1 MTEPL
6 AVWNGEFLPT
16 SQVSVPIYDGGF
28 VQGTTVAEQIRTF
41 NGELYALESHL
52 QRLQQSLDCVQ
63 VQLPYSMAELK
74 TWMIQLA
81 ADNHQR
87 LEPGDDL
94 ALCLFVTPGP
104 YLSFAAA
111 PGVVPADRRG
121 PSVVMHTYPL
131 PFQNWARQY
140 QIGEQLEFVEIREVP
155 AACWPAALK
164 CRSRMHY
171 YLADL
176 EARSKNPKA
185 RALLL
190 DIHGYVAE
198 ASTASVFLFREGEG
212 FVAPREEDV
221 LPSISLRTLRE
232 FAESRQIP
240 WVHRRIEPQEVFDS
254 QEVLLCSTSPCVLP
268 VTQIDRKPIGSG
280 TPGPRWQEMMQCW
293 NERVGLD
300 VVAQAQQ
307 FSTRHEASL

>member
-41 NGELYALESHL
+41 QGELYALDAHL
-52 QRLQQSLDCVQ
+52 QRLQQSLDCVH
-63 VQLPYSMAELK
+63 VNLPYSMAEIK
-74 TWMIQLA
+74 EWMVQLSTQ
-81 ADNHQR
+81 NHSH
-87 LEPGDDL
+87 LESGDDL

-111 PGVVPADRRG
+111 PGIVPADRQG
-121 PSVVMHTYPL
+121 PSLVMHTYPL
-131 PFQNWARQY
+131 PFQNWSRQY
-140 QIGEQLEFVEIREVP
+140 VVGEQLEFVEIREVP
-155 AACWPAALK
+155 SDCWPAALK

-171 YLADL
+171 YLADI
-176 EARSKNPKA
+176 EARSKNPNA

-190 DIHGYVAE
+190 DIHGFVAE
-198 ASTASVFLFREGEG
+198 ASTASVFLFRENEG

-221 LPSISLRTLRE
+221 LPSISLKTIRE
-232 FAESRQIP
+232 FAKAREIP

-254 QEVLLCSTSPCVLP
+254 QEVLLCSTSPCILP
-268 VTQIDRKPIGSG
+268 VTQVDRRPIGTG
-280 TPGPRWQEMMQCW
+280 KPGPRWREIMQCW
-293 NERVGLD
+293 TERVGLD
-300 VVAQAQQ
+300 VVEQARR
-307 FSTRHEASL
+307 FAARNT

>member
-41 NGELYALESHL
+41 QGELYALDAHL
-52 QRLQQSLDCVQ
+52 QRLQQSLDCVH
-63 VQLPYSMAELK
+63 VNLPYSMAEIK
-74 TWMIQLA
+74 EWMVQLA
-81 ADNHQR
+81 TQNHSH
-87 LEPGDDL
+87 LESGDDL

-111 PGVVPADRRG
+111 PGIVPADRQG
-121 PSVVMHTYPL
+121 PSLVMHTYPL
-131 PFQNWARQY
+131 PFQNWAPQY
-140 QIGEQLEFVEIREVP
+140 VMGEQLEFVEIREVP
-155 AACWPAALK
+155 ADCWPAALK

-171 YLADL
+171 YLADI
-176 EARSKNPKA
+176 EARAKNPHA

-190 DIHGYVAE
+190 DIHGFVAE
-198 ASTASVFLFREGEG
+198 ASTASVFLYRENEG

-221 LPSISLRTLRE
+221 LPSISLKTIRE
-232 FAESRQIP
+232 FAKACEIP

-254 QEVLLCSTSPCVLP
+254 QEVLLCSTSPCILP
-268 VTQIDRKPIGSG
+268 VTLVDRRPIGTG
-280 TPGPRWQEMMQCW
+280 KPGPRWREIMQCW

-300 VVAQAQQ
+300 VVEQARR
-307 FSTRHEASL
+307 FAARNT